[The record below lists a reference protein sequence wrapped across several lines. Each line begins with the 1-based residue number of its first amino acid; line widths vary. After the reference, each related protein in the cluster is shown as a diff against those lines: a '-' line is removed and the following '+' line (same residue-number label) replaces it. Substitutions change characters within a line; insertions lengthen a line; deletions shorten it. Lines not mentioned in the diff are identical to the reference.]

1 MDRDE
6 YIQQALAQSQGDPL
20 GAWRW
25 AYFERE
31 KNPDPQ
37 LANAEHYLWA
47 QNYAGEGPVQ
57 AISGLLAPLGY
68 YAGKKLGLLGARS
81 PASLDQMT
89 SGIAGAFKGMGI

>member
-1 MDRDE
+1 MDRDA
-6 YIQQALAQSQGDPL
+6 YIQQALAQAEGDPL

-31 KNPDPQ
+31 RNDDPQ

-57 AISGLLAPLGY
+57 AISGLLAPFGY

-81 PASLDQMT
+81 PASLDQLQ
-89 SGIAGAFKGMGI
+89 SGVAGALKGIGI